1 MSRSG
6 YWEDWDGDGRPP
18 EFYRR
23 AVENA
28 VNGKRGQAFL
38 TELLAALD
46 ALPAPRLIAGQ
57 LIEDGEVCALG
68 ALAIRRGMD
77 TSNIDVENPDSVA
90 DAFKIPR
97 CLAAEIEYENDDDF
111 SANNNVTPEQRFQYM
126 RKWVVSCLASQSQ
139 SKVEN
144 ERLD

>member
-28 VNGKRGQAFL
+28 INGKRGQAFL

-46 ALPAPRLIAGQ
+46 ALPYPRLIDGE
-57 LIEDGEVCALG
+57 LIDEGGEVCALG
-68 ALAIRRGMD
+68 ALAIRRKMD
-77 TSNIDVENPDSVA
+77 VTKVDVEDPDSVA

-111 SANNNVTPEQRFQYM
+111 AIHSQITPEQRFQYM
-126 RKWVVSCLASQSQ
+126 RKWVVSCLKANPEGG
-139 SKVEN
+139 K
-144 ERLD
+144 

>member
-28 VNGKRGQAFL
+28 INGKRGQAFL
-38 TELLAALD
+38 SELLAALD
-46 ALPAPRLIAGQ
+46 ALPQPRLIAGQ
-57 LIEDGEVCALG
+57 LSEDGEVCALG
-68 ALAIRRGMD
+68 ALGVRRGMD
-77 TSNIDVENPDSVA
+77 MANVDVEDPDAVA
-90 DAFKIPR
+90 AAFKIPR

-111 SANNNVTPEQRFQYM
+111 ACKSSVTPEQRFQYM
-126 RKWVVSCLASQSQ
+126 RKWVVSCLESTSGAES
-139 SKVEN
+139 
-144 ERLD
+144 

>member
-6 YWEDWDGDGRPP
+6 YWEEWDGDGRPP

-28 VNGKRGQAFL
+28 INGKRGQAFL

-46 ALPAPRLIAGQ
+46 ALPQPRLIAGQ

-68 ALAIRRGMD
+68 ALAVRRGMD
-77 TSNIDVENPDSVA
+77 VSKVDAEDPDSVA
-90 DAFKIPR
+90 EAFKIPR

-111 SANNNVTPEQRFQYM
+111 ACKSSVTPEQRFQYM
-126 RKWVVSCLASQSQ
+126 RRWVVSCLEHTSAGV
-139 SKVEN
+139 KVE
-144 ERLD
+144 

>member
-6 YWEDWDGDGRPP
+6 YWDDWDGDGRPP

-28 VNGKRGQAFL
+28 INGKRGQAFL

-46 ALPAPRLIAGQ
+46 ALPQPRLIAGQ

-68 ALAIRRGMD
+68 ALAVRRGMD
-77 TSNIDVENPDSVA
+77 VSNIDVEDPDSVA
-90 DAFKIPR
+90 AAFKIPR

-111 SANNNVTPEQRFQYM
+111 GYKSITDEQRFQYM
-126 RKWVVSCLASQSQ
+126 RKWVVSCLQSQ
-139 SKVEN
+139 SKGGE
-144 ERLD
+144 

>member
-6 YWEDWDGDGRPP
+6 YWDDWDGDGRPP

-28 VNGKRGQAFL
+28 INGKRGQAFL

-46 ALPAPRLIAGQ
+46 ALPQPRLIAGQ
-57 LIEDGEVCALG
+57 LVEGGEVCALG
-68 ALAIRRGMD
+68 ALGVRRGMD
-77 TSNIDVENPDSVA
+77 MSKIDVENPDSVA
-90 DAFKIPR
+90 EAFKIPR

-111 SANNNVTPEQRFQYM
+111 SYKSSMTPEKRFEYM
-126 RKWVVSCLASQSQ
+126 RKWIVSCLQAQNEV
-139 SKVEN
+139 SK
-144 ERLD
+144 

>member
-6 YWEDWDGDGRPP
+6 YWDDWDGDGRPP

-28 VNGKRGQAFL
+28 INGKRGQAFL

-46 ALPAPRLIAGQ
+46 ALPQPRLIAGQ
-57 LIEDGEVCALG
+57 LVEGGEVCALG
-68 ALAIRRGMD
+68 ALGVRRGMD
-77 TSNIDVENPDSVA
+77 MSKIDVENPDSVA
-90 DAFKIPR
+90 EAFKIPR

-111 SANNNVTPEQRFQYM
+111 SYKSSMTPEKRFEYM
-126 RKWVVSCLASQSQ
+126 RKWVVSCLQLQNHSEP
-139 SKVEN
+139 KC
-144 ERLD
+144 